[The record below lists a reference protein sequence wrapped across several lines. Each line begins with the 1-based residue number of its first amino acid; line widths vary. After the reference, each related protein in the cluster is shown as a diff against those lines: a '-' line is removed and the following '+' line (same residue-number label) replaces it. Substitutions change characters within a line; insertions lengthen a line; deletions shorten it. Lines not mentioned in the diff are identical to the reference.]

1 MIDPVTLSRKSVSQ
15 FASKRKPG
23 YEAAIFAAAVASDE
37 RSVTIARASYDR
49 LRSEFSL
56 ICGPGCQLKRT
67 IEWWGIRDDGQC
79 GCTEYAA
86 QLDQWGPDEC
96 IRRIEEIVQH
106 LREAA
111 AKRGLPFLATA
122 ARIAIGRAVEAARQ
136 EMSHGQEA
144 VSEARETNVGWSE

>member
-23 YEAAIFAAAVASDE
+23 YEAAILAAAVASDE

-67 IEWWGIRDDGQC
+67 MEWWGIRDDGKC

-111 AKRGLPFLATA
+111 GKRGLPFLATA
-122 ARIAIGRAVEAARQ
+122 ARIAIGRAVDAARQ

-144 VSEARETNVGWSE
+144 VSEARETNVGRSQ

>member
-1 MIDPVTLSRKSVSQ
+1 MVTLCVFVKS
-15 FASKRKPG
+15 APG
-23 YEAAIFAAAVASDE
+23 KWACQACGVVV
-37 RSVTIARASYDR
+37 RSTTGNIYRQCAPLLAT
-49 LRSEFSL
+49 L
-56 ICGPGCQLKRT
+56 CGPGCQLKRT
-67 IEWWGIRDDGQC
+67 LEWWGIRDNGTC

-96 IRRIEEIVQH
+96 IRRIEEIVEH
-106 LREAA
+106 LRGAA

-144 VSEARETNVGWSE
+144 VSEARDTNVGRAQ

>member
-1 MIDPVTLSRKSVSQ
+1 MNCDLSAPDATCPRCGFVSKVRGAIRQ
-15 FASKRKPG
+15 CRKPKPN
-23 YEAAIFAAAVASDE
+23 
-37 RSVTIARASYDR
+37 
-49 LRSEFSL
+49 L
-56 ICGPGCQLKRT
+56 CGPGCQLQRT
-67 IEWWGIRDDGQC
+67 LGWFGLKDDRTC
-79 GCTEYAA
+79 RCKAYAA
-86 QLDQWGPDEC
+86 QMDAWGPDEC

-144 VSEARETNVGWSE
+144 VSEARETNVGRSE

>member
-144 VSEARETNVGWSE
+144 VSEAREANVGRSQ

>member
-1 MIDPVTLSRKSVSQ
+1 MTDPVHLSRAAVSR
-15 FASKRKPG
+15 FAAKRRPG
-23 YEAAIFAAAVASDE
+23 YEAAILAAAFQSDE
-37 RSVTIARASYDR
+37 KTVTIRRADYDR
-49 LRSEFSL
+49 LRKEFAL
-56 ICGPGCQLKRT
+56 PCGPGCQLKRT
-67 IEWWGIRDDGQC
+67 LAWWGIRDDRQC

-144 VSEARETNVGWSE
+144 VSEAREANVGRSQ

>member
-1 MIDPVTLSRKSVSQ
+1 MIRSSRVVAGADGNRTALCEWCGYK
-15 FASKRKPG
+15 AIAKHPRRLHDCPAAPRK
-23 YEAAIFAAAVASDE
+23 
-37 RSVTIARASYDR
+37 
-49 LRSEFSL
+49 

-67 IEWWGIRDDGQC
+67 LEWWGIRDDGQC

-86 QLDQWGPDEC
+86 QLDQWGPDGC

-144 VSEARETNVGWSE
+144 VSEAREANVGRSQ

>member
-1 MIDPVTLSRKSVSQ
+1 MNCKSRITGQQSGS
-15 FASKRKPG
+15 ASMVHCRPCNLRRRLH
-23 YEAAIFAAAVASDE
+23 EAEVFVCPSGHQ
-37 RSVTIARASYDR
+37 VH
-49 LRSEFSL
+49 
-56 ICGPGCQLKRT
+56 CGPGCQLQRT
-67 IEWWGIRDDGQC
+67 LGWFGLKDDGTC
-79 GCTEYAA
+79 HCKAYAA
-86 QLDQWGPDEC
+86 QMDAWGPDQC

-144 VSEARETNVGWSE
+144 VSEARETNVGRSE

>member
-1 MIDPVTLSRKSVSQ
+1 MTYTPARVNIAVDGSRRAVCAACGYVAAGRHPQ
-15 FASKRKPG
+15 RWHDCPAAPRK
-23 YEAAIFAAAVASDE
+23 
-37 RSVTIARASYDR
+37 
-49 LRSEFSL
+49 

-86 QLDQWGPDEC
+86 QMDAWGPDGC

-122 ARIAIGRAVEAARQ
+122 ARIAIGRAIEAARQ

-144 VSEARETNVGWSE
+144 VSKAREENVGRSE